1 MSLRFIRI
9 LIDALFVLALFPF
22 MGFWALLGF
31 VISPL
36 GLVAMFF
43 FFFFRA
49 GDAGAAKLAARLR
62 RAHAAYR
69 SRGLSTCT
77 QVRVNPWIE
86 G

>member
-1 MSLRFIRI
+1 MLRVLVDI
-9 LIDALFVLALFPF
+9 LVVLALFPLV
-22 MGFWALLGF
+22 GFWALLGF
-31 VISPL
+31 VISPV

-43 FFFFRA
+43 SLFFRA

-69 SRGLSTCT
+69 SRGFSTCT